1 MRTEWLKILLLMLLC
16 QGAHAAQTLY
26 VHDQLRLG
34 VRPSPDSAENS
45 IAVVTTGD
53 ALTVLGEQGSFAHI
67 RTERGVEGWV
77 SRSYLSDEPPA
88 RNQLEQLQ
96 QKHQAL
102 QQAHDELQQ
111 QLTQSQQQTGEQTAR
126 QTQAFE
132 VLQRDQTLLRQQL
145 ARYTRVNPSLYE
157 KYRWPALLFLL
168 LACFIGGFIAG
179 MRNKARQVADRIGGL
194 EI

>member
-1 MRTEWLKILLLMLLC
+1 MRNGWLKTLLLLLLC

-34 VRPSPDSAENS
+34 VRPSPDSAGSS

-53 ALTVLGEQGSFAHI
+53 ALTVLGEQESFVRI

-88 RNQLEQLQ
+88 RSQLEQLQ
-96 QKHQAL
+96 QTHQAL
-102 QQAHDELQQ
+102 QQAHEELQQ
-111 QLTQSQQQTGEQTAR
+111 QLTQGQQQAGEQAVR
-126 QTQAFE
+126 QTQE
-132 VLQRDQTLLRQQL
+132 IELLQRDQALLQQQL
-145 ARYTRVNPSLYE
+145 ARYTRINPGLYE

-168 LACFIGGFIAG
+168 LACFIAGFIAG
-179 MRNKARQVADRIGGL
+179 MRNKARQVAERIGGL